1 MVDVLSA
8 LKCPPGK
15 RGLEGQKIIFLF
27 DFIQYS
33 ISSMFSMN
41 NKQNKIPYL
50 AFEKIIMYKVFSFR
64 TYMIHDTLTFN
75 VANKRHF
82 S

>member
-8 LKCPPGK
+8 LKCPPEK

-41 NKQNKIPYL
+41 NKQNKILYF
-50 AFEKIIMYKVFSFR
+50 AFEKS
-64 TYMIHDTLTFN
+64 
-75 VANKRHF
+75 
-82 S
+82 